1 MDMSNFTVTEVFN
14 IINGPILLNKDHNIT
29 QRGLVLMVIE
39 SHRCLTQFYEVLRS
53 LLKDNQELGL
63 SKLKVSLHNGV
74 SVKSLTLRAVREP
87 ISIFS
92 SVCRWEDAVEQLF
105 PHRSWNCWEEDGGA
119 DIHAAAC

>member
-53 LLKDNQELGL
+53 LLKDN
-63 SKLKVSLHNGV
+63 
-74 SVKSLTLRAVREP
+74 
-87 ISIFS
+87 
-92 SVCRWEDAVEQLF
+92 
-105 PHRSWNCWEEDGGA
+105 
-119 DIHAAAC
+119 